1 MNARFTIVLVVLL
14 ILVGGLVG
22 VTQVLRSSD
31 KDIERGDRL
40 YRVSSSELSEVTIS
54 QDEEKVTFVQLDG
67 QWYIKDEEQG
77 ENLPVNIDRWGGIP
91 SLLGGPAV
99 STNLSESED
108 ELEDRASYGIEPP
121 RSRINLISF
130 NGQGIEVNIGDL
142 TPTQDGY
149 YAQVTGS
156 EILYIV
162 HSSWV
167 DVLMRL
173 LTEPP
178 YPLGEATAR

>member
-1 MNARFTIVLVVLL
+1 SMNARFTIVLVVLL

-22 VTQVLRSSD
+22 VTQVLRSD
-31 KDIERGDRL
+31 DDPPERGDRL
-40 YRVSSSELSEVTIS
+40 YRVSSSELSDVTIS
-54 QDEEKVTFVQLDG
+54 QDDEKITFVSLDE

-77 ENLPVNIDRWGGIP
+77 ENLSVNIDRWGGIP

-99 STNLSESED
+99 STNLSESEE
-108 ELEDRASYGIEPP
+108 ELGDRASYGIEPP
-121 RSRINLISF
+121 RSRINLTTF
-130 NGQGIEVNIGDL
+130 NGLGIEVNIGDL

-178 YPLGEATAR
+178 YPL